1 LACVREYYASSWR
14 YDALADR
21 PSQYKGAAISIVQ
34 DLSTI
39 ARKERERQNAPAY
52 QSAEP
57 APAGF

>member
-1 LACVREYYASSWR
+1 M
-14 YDALADR
+14 

-34 DLSTI
+34 NLSTI